1 MKNTLVV
8 KLNPAMIIREDLS
21 LSSHPFFGKTSNLV
35 SMGEKKNLLK
45 FGCFPKQMRSYF
57 LGGEMLR
64 CSFTRLNSF

>member
-35 SMGEKKNLLK
+35 SMGEKKEPTEVWLL
-45 FGCFPKQMRSYF
+45 PKTNEKLFSW
-57 LGGEMLR
+57 GG
-64 CSFTRLNSF
+64 NA